1 MILDLHAVQAVSSG
15 LNYYRTRQSEFNAL
29 FVGVG
34 TSTLAAWYA
43 AFSSADHFPTVRSH
57 TAQGTAQAP
66 LLTVRPLEEGVTQ
79 ELVGDFAQRVGGVTR
94 DSYLVRESV
103 ELVIFAKTP
112 DMARVG
118 HIVTRAAVALAR
130 RAMHRVGYH
139 TWSYGGAQPLSPE
152 EDLAAEELG
161 VYVRR
166 LTLNAEYQVHI
177 PIPADAEFTVP
188 TFEADQVLV
197 LADAET
203 TGAGARGGVTPVV
216 N

>member
-1 MILDLHAVQAVSSG
+1 MILDLHAVQAISSG
-15 LNYYRTRQSEFNAL
+15 LNYYKTRQTAFNAL

-34 TSTLAAWYA
+34 TSTLAAWYS
-43 AFSSADHFPTVRSH
+43 AFSSADHFPTVRSY

-79 ELVGDFAQRVGGVTR
+79 ELVGDFAERVGGVTR

-112 DMARVG
+112 DMARVC

-161 VYVRR
+161 IYVRR

-188 TFEADQVLV
+188 TIDVADVLV
-197 LADAET
+197 LSATERTAD
-203 TGAGARGGVTPVV
+203 GVQGGVDVV

>member
-15 LNYYRTRQSEFNAL
+15 LNYYRTREAEFNAL

-34 TSTLAAWYA
+34 SATLATWFT

-66 LLTVRPLEEGVTQ
+66 LITVNPQSESVAQ
-79 ELVGDFAQRVGGVTR
+79 ELVGDFSERVGGVTR
-94 DSYLVRESV
+94 DSYMIREGV
-103 ELVIFAKTP
+103 ELVVFAKTP
-112 DMARVG
+112 DMARVC
-118 HIVTRAAVALAR
+118 HIVTRAALALAR

-161 VYVRR
+161 IYVRR
-166 LTLNAEYQVHI
+166 LTLSAEYQVHI
-177 PIPADAEFTVP
+177 PIPAAAEFTVP
-188 TFEADQVLV
+188 TFEVDQVLV
-197 LADAET
+197 QADTET
-203 TGAGARGGVTPVV
+203 TDAGVRGGVSPVV
-216 N
+216 D